1 MYLSE
6 FMFVLTKYSLLY
18 LSADFVTGE
27 ASSHTEIEDL
37 GAAAPTEH
45 SPTAQASGDG
55 QASSFVDKP
64 SDIDG
69 NSSSILDPVDPVG
82 NPQESADPVDN
93 VDPVG
98 NPQESYGDNFLFVQ
112 LYFFTC

>member
-1 MYLSE
+1 
-6 FMFVLTKYSLLY
+6 MFVLTRYAWLY
-18 LSADFVTGE
+18 LSADAVIGE
-27 ASSHTEIEDL
+27 DSCHIEKEDL
-37 GAAAPTEH
+37 GADAPTEH
-45 SPTAQASGDG
+45 SPPAQVSGDG

-69 NSSSILDPVDPVG
+69 NSSSILDPVDPVV

-112 LYFFTC
+112 LYFLTC